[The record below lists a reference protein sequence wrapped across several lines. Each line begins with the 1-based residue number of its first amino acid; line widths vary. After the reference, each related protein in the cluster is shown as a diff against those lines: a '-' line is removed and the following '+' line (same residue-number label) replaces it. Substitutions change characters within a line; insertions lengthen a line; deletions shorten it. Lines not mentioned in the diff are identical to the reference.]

1 MGYTRAMSVLPA
13 NDLQP
18 IKASLVAD
26 LVDLVNLDLSKV
38 VKVSLVACPACK
50 GHGTIGDREEGQDV
64 TCPECGGVGAAE
76 SFVLDMEAIQTPRIG
91 RHVEQWELKQG
102 QLVPKFRGKT
112 QAFTQLTKIL
122 GFDKAVLEIANSASF
137 VDGLSDEQRAQ
148 YVEQVR
154 ELALA
159 GKLNG

>member
-1 MGYTRAMSVLPA
+1 MSA
-13 NDLQP
+13 HASIDLQP
-18 IKASLVAD
+18 IKASLVTD

-38 VKVSLVACPACK
+38 VKVSLIACPACK

-112 QAFTQLTKIL
+112 QAFAQLTKIL
-122 GFDKAVLEIANSASF
+122 GFDKAVLEVSQAGGYSES
-137 VDGLSDEQRAQ
+137 LPQEQKDML
-148 YVEQVR
+148 VEQLKD
-154 ELALA
+154 LAKRGL
-159 GKLNG
+159 LD

>member
-1 MGYTRAMSVLPA
+1 MSAIPA
-13 NDLQP
+13 AIDLQP

-26 LVDLVNLDLSKV
+26 LIDLVNLDLSKV
-38 VKVSLVACPACK
+38 VKVALVACPACK
-50 GHGTIGDREEGQDV
+50 GVGTIGDAAEGQES

-76 SFVLDMEAIQTPRIG
+76 SFVLNMDAIQTPRIG

-112 QAFTQLTKIL
+112 QAFAQLTKIL
-122 GFDKAVLEIANSASF
+122 GFDKAVLEVSGAVNFADSVSE
-137 VDGLSDEQRAQ
+137 EQRAQ
-148 YVEQVR
+148 IVDQVR

-159 GKLNG
+159 GKL

>member
-1 MGYTRAMSVLPA
+1 MGYTRAMSA
-13 NDLQP
+13 HAATDLQP
-18 IKASLVAD
+18 IKTSLVTD

-38 VKVSLVACPACK
+38 VKVSLIACPACK

-102 QLVPKFRGKT
+102 QLVPRFRGKT
-112 QAFTQLTKIL
+112 QAFAQLVKIL
-122 GFDKAVLEIANSASF
+122 GFDKAVLEIAADMSF
-137 VDGLSDEQRAQ
+137 AHSLSEEAKTQM
-148 YVEQVR
+148 VEQLTD
-154 ELALA
+154 LAKRGML
-159 GKLNG
+159 

>member
-1 MGYTRAMSVLPA
+1 MSA
-13 NDLQP
+13 HAATDLQP
-18 IKASLVAD
+18 IKTSLVTD

-38 VKVSLVACPACK
+38 VKVSLIACPACK

-112 QAFTQLTKIL
+112 QAFAQLTKIL

-137 VDGLSDEQRAQ
+137 VDSMSDEQRAQ
-148 YVEQVR
+148 YLEQVE
-154 ELALA
+154 ELARA
-159 GKLNG
+159 GKLR

>member
-1 MGYTRAMSVLPA
+1 MYTSGMSVGA
-13 NDLQP
+13 AAIDLQP

-38 VKVSLVACPACK
+38 VKTALVACPACK
-50 GHGTIGDREEGQDV
+50 GHGTIGDRDEGQDG

-91 RHVEQWELKQG
+91 RHVEQWEMKQG

-112 QAFTQLTKIL
+112 QAFAQLTKIL
-122 GFDKAVLEIANSASF
+122 GFDKAVLEVANAASF
-137 VDGLSDEQRAQ
+137 VDSISDTQRAQ
-148 YVEQVR
+148 IVEQVR

-159 GKLNG
+159 GAL

>member
-1 MGYTRAMSVLPA
+1 MSVSPA
-13 NDLQP
+13 TDLQP
-18 IKASLVAD
+18 IKASLVTD

-38 VKVSLVACPACK
+38 VKVALIACPPCK
-50 GHGTIGDREEGQDV
+50 GNGTIGDREEGQDV

-76 SFVLDMEAIQTPRIG
+76 SFVLDMDAIQTPHIG

-112 QAFTQLTKIL
+112 QAFAQLVKIL
-122 GFDKAVLEIANSASF
+122 GFDKAVLEIASTGNFTDA
-137 VDGLSDEQRAQ
+137 LSDTERATI
-148 YVEQVR
+148 VDQVR

-159 GKLNG
+159 GRL

>member
-102 QLVPKFRGKT
+102 QLVPKFRSKSS
-112 QAFTQLTKIL
+112 AFMQLTKIL
-122 GFDKAVLEIANSASF
+122 GFDKAVLEVAGSVGFTES
-137 VDGLSDEQRAQ
+137 LSEEQTAALA
-148 YVEQVR
+148 EQVKD
-154 ELALA
+154 LARRGL
-159 GKLNG
+159 L